1 MNKKKILVV
10 EDEPQIREDIVTA
23 LELSDYI
30 AISANNGKVAYSLA
44 KQHHP
49 DLVISDI
56 MMPEMDGYQLLSALQ
71 KDEETSAIPFLFLS
85 AKSQLSEIRE
95 GMRLGA
101 DDYIAKP
108 FDINDLLSTVK
119 VRLSKNEKIESH
131 FKQKI
136 EELRQSIRYS
146 LPHEI
151 RTPLNV
157 ILGFSDFLKQNL
169 DNSDKEEIKEILGHI
184 SGSAKRLNGVM
195 EKYLFYANLEIL
207 AANHEEVLKLHENI
221 LYSAKTQITE
231 LLEAKLFNSKR
242 KNDLKIELE
251 DADVYITSEHL
262 GKIIDELVDNAV
274 KYSDPGTRITII
286 SKKDKCQFKI
296 AITDHGRGMT
306 AEQIQNCGEYIQFE
320 RRIYEQQGAGLGLAI
335 VKKIVEL
342 HNGDFSIDS
351 ELGIFTTATVTLP
364 CL

>member
-1 MNKKKILVV
+1 MEKKRILVV

-30 AISANNGKVAYSLA
+30 AISAQNGKVAFSLA

-56 MMPEMDGYQLLSALQ
+56 MMPEMDGYELLAALQ
-71 KDEETSAIPFLFLS
+71 KDSETSSIPFLFLS

-108 FDINDLLSTVK
+108 FDISDLLSTVK

-136 EELRQSIRYS
+136 EDLRQSIRYS
-146 LPHEI
+146 LPHEL

-169 DNSDKEEIKEILGHI
+169 DNSDKEEIKEILEHI
-184 SGSAKRLNGVM
+184 SSSAKRLNRVM

-207 AANHEEVLKLHENI
+207 AANQDEVLRLRENI
-221 LYSAKTQITE
+221 LYSIKSQITE
-231 LLEAKLFNSKR
+231 ILEAKLFNCKR
-242 KNDLKIELE
+242 KDDLKFELN
-251 DADVYITSEHL
+251 DADVFITREHL
-262 GKIIDELVDNAV
+262 VKLIEELVDNAI
-274 KYSDPGTRITII
+274 KYSDLGSRITVIGKKENSHYKI
-286 SKKDKCQFKI
+286 SV
-296 AITDHGRGMT
+296 TDHGRGLSS
-306 AEQIQNCGEYIQFE
+306 EQIHNCGEYVQFE
-320 RRIYEQQGAGLGLAI
+320 RRIYEQQGTGLGLAI
-335 VKKIVEL
+335 VKKIIEL
-342 HNGDFSIDS
+342 HNGSFSIDS
-351 ELGIFTTATVTLP
+351 ELGIFTTVTVTLP
-364 CL
+364 SL

>member
-1 MNKKKILVV
+1 MNKKRILVV

-30 AISANNGKVAYSLA
+30 AISANNGKIAYSLA
-44 KQHHP
+44 KQYLP

-71 KDEETSAIPFLFLS
+71 KDAETSSIPFLFLS

-136 EELRQSIRYS
+136 EDLRQSIRYS
-146 LPHEI
+146 LPHEL

-157 ILGFSDFLKQNL
+157 ILGFSDFLRQNL
-169 DNSDKEEIKEILGHI
+169 DNSDKEEIKEILEHI

-207 AANHEEVLKLHENI
+207 AANQDEVLRLRENI
-221 LYSAKTQITE
+221 LYSVKAQITE
-231 LLEAKLFNSKR
+231 LLEAKLFNCKR
-242 KNDLKIELE
+242 KNDFKIELE
-251 DADVYITSEHL
+251 DADVFITSEHL
-262 GKIIDELVDNAV
+262 GKLFEELVDNAI
-274 KYSDPGTRITII
+274 KYSDPGTRITVI
-286 SKKDKCQFKI
+286 SKKNGNNYKI
-296 AITDHGRGMT
+296 AITDHGRGLSS
-306 AEQIQNCGEYIQFE
+306 EQIQNCGEYVQFE

-335 VKKIVEL
+335 VKKIIEL
-342 HNGDFSIDS
+342 HNGNFSINS
-351 ELGIFTTATVTLP
+351 ELGIFTTVTLTLP

>member
-1 MNKKKILVV
+1 MNKKRILVV

-23 LELSDYI
+23 LELSDYV
-30 AISANNGKVAYSLA
+30 AISAQNGKVAFSLA

-71 KDEETSAIPFLFLS
+71 KDSETASIPFLFLS

-95 GMRLGA
+95 GIHLGA

-136 EELRQSIRYS
+136 EDLRQSIRYS
-146 LPHEI
+146 LPHEL

-169 DNSDKEEIKEILGHI
+169 DNSDKEEIKEILEHI
-184 SGSAKRLNGVM
+184 SGSAKRLDRVM

-207 AANHEEVLKLHENI
+207 AANQDEISKLRENI
-221 LYSAKTQITE
+221 LYSVKPQIIDM
-231 LLEAKLFNSKR
+231 LEAKLFKSKR
-242 KNDLKIELE
+242 QNDLKYEL
-251 DADVYITSEHL
+251 DDSDLYITREHL
-262 GKIIDELVDNAV
+262 LKIIEELLDNAI
-274 KYSDPGTRITII
+274 KYSDLGSRITFIG
-286 SKKDKCQFKI
+286 KKQGSNYKI
-296 AITDHGRGMT
+296 AITDHGRGLT
-306 AEQIQNCGEYIQFE
+306 SEQIHNCGAYVQFE
-320 RRIYEQQGAGLGLAI
+320 RRIYEQQGTGLGLAI

-342 HNGDFSIDS
+342 HNGNFSINS
-351 ELGIFTTATVTLP
+351 ELGIFTTVTVSLP